1 LRKISDSSDPFILF
15 DHVWKEFR
23 RGERHDIL
31 RDMLPALAQRV
42 FRGTRN
48 RKLHAG
54 DFWALRDVSFE
65 VKPGMALGIIGPNG
79 AGKSTI
85 LKLLTKLV
93 KPTRGSCAVHGR
105 IGALIDVAA
114 GFHPDLT
121 GRENVY
127 LQGAVMGMK
136 RAEVARKFSDIVDFA
151 EVGDFMDT
159 PVKRFSSG
167 MNARLGFS
175 VAAHLDPEI
184 LLIDEVLA
192 VGDLAFQQKAFDRIA
207 ELVRRKI
214 PVVVVSHQLER
225 IAALC
230 SDGILLHR
238 GRIVCR
244 GSPSQCIASYVEQQ
258 SSDLQTSAG
267 RCALLLHSI
276 YAANRPEI
284 PSGKLAA
291 LLVECS
297 LPSPAAQA
305 GPLRSQSEEIVLRV
319 RSTETGEAL
328 FAVGTAALGV
338 DLPTGPFALAVEL
351 QMNVRPGLYVIETI
365 VRDCV
370 LDKYLANGPHTSVY
384 VTPGQLFRG
393 KIQMNPRISVLRRE
407 SFANCD
413 PKTI

>member
-1 LRKISDSSDPFILF
+1 
-15 DHVWKEFR
+15 
-23 RGERHDIL
+23 
-31 RDMLPALAQRV
+31 
-42 FRGTRN
+42 
-48 RKLHAG
+48 
-54 DFWALRDVSFE
+54 
-65 VKPGMALGIIGPNG
+65 
-79 AGKSTI
+79 
-85 LKLLTKLV
+85 
-93 KPTRGSCAVHGR
+93 
-105 IGALIDVAA
+105 
-114 GFHPDLT
+114 
-121 GRENVY
+121 
-127 LQGAVMGMK
+127 
-136 RAEVARKFSDIVDFA
+136 
-151 EVGDFMDT
+151 
-159 PVKRFSSG
+159 
-167 MNARLGFS
+167 
-175 VAAHLDPEI
+175 
-184 LLIDEVLA
+184 
-192 VGDLAFQQKAFDRIA
+192 
-207 ELVRRKI
+207 
-214 PVVVVSHQLER
+214 
-225 IAALC
+225 
-230 SDGILLHR
+230 
-238 GRIVCR
+238 
-244 GSPSQCIASYVEQQ
+244 
-258 SSDLQTSAG
+258 
-267 RCALLLHSI
+267 LLLHSI